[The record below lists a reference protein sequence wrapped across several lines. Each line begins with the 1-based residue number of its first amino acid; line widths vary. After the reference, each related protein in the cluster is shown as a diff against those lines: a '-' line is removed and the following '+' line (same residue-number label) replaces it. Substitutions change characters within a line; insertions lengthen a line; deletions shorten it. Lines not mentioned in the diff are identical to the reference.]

1 VKILIA
7 VTLHLHTEKNKYYNA
22 MGDISNETAASK
34 LSHCDSPAMI
44 LNFRKLIVIKYKL
57 NSDTN
62 GFMFLLHSASQYY
75 FNAHRNKFAG
85 IYLQWQLKKLS
96 VPSWVFL

>member
-7 VTLHLHTEKNKYYNA
+7 VTLHLHTEQNKYYNA

-34 LSHCDSPAMI
+34 LSHCDSPAMN

-62 GFMFLLHSASQYY
+62 GFMFLLHIAYQYY
-75 FNAHRNKFAG
+75 FKCTQKQVCWHLFAMA
-85 IYLQWQLKKLS
+85 IKKTKCS
-96 VPSWVFL
+96 